1 MSFASA
7 SAAIVQSKRVRI
19 DFLGMQKTQMFSAH
33 LACYWA
39 IKLPS
44 LTRNNVFEERL
55 KTRMIGTQ
63 RVFQYKSHGSNA
75 LVAQLFV
82 DKG

>member
-1 MSFASA
+1 
-7 SAAIVQSKRVRI
+7 
-19 DFLGMQKTQMFSAH
+19 MFSAH

-75 LVAQLFV
+75 LIAQLFV